1 MYFLFVPW
9 AWVFVNCLDFFVI
22 LGRLQ
27 SGVRFMKLAANVN
40 FSIPADIFLICQ
52 TLLKYNL
59 ISIVLPLNCKGLS
72 YYLVGISWYV
82 SCRGVHGTARDAMRR
97 WRSYHRR
104 TSRLSRQAALR
115 PRHDGRVSHSLLLS
129 RTWSGPWRR
138 LMRVSLVAGECGRP
152 AGARACMSLSCWTA
166 SGKSPLLI
174 SPSAPSACLHN
185 LYSIRSLVSPSFPYG
200 HMHIDTFN

>member
-59 ISIVLPLNCKGLS
+59 ISIVLQLNCKGLS

-97 WRSYHRR
+97 WRRLPQTDLAPLAAGCAPPSPRWP
-104 TSRLSRQAALR
+104 RLSLSTTVSYLIRPMAA
-115 PRHDGRVSHSLLLS
+115 
-129 RTWSGPWRR
+129 TYAC
-138 LMRVSLVAGECGRP
+138 VACCRWVRAACGRT
-152 AGARACMSLSCWTA
+152 CM
-166 SGKSPLLI
+166 
-174 SPSAPSACLHN
+174 
-185 LYSIRSLVSPSFPYG
+185 
-200 HMHIDTFN
+200 